1 MAEVRQMLTRVVVR
15 DLPLLAD
22 VGINP
27 DEVGR
32 RQPLVIT
39 VELQLDVDR
48 VAAISDTVDYRA
60 IAAAAEDL
68 ARVHIPLIETF
79 AQRLGERCLDLPC
92 VKWARVRVDKPFAIA
107 RGMAGVE
114 VEVRHMDGQVTMP
127 TRD

>member
-1 MAEVRQMLTRVVVR
+1 MLTRVVVR

-39 VELQLDVDR
+39 VEVQLDTRR
-48 VAAISDTVDYRA
+48 VSAINDTVDYRK
-60 IAAAAEDL
+60 IANAAEEL
-68 ARVHIPLIETF
+68 AKIHIPLIETF
-79 AQRLGERCLDLPC
+79 AQRLGEQCLDFAGA
-92 VKWARVRVDKPFAIA
+92 KRVRVCIDKPFAIT

-114 VEVRHMDGQVTMP
+114 VEVSRGSIPRAGRNDL
-127 TRD
+127 